1 MNKQSTGKIILFSMY
16 FAAIASFTAAQSAV
30 ITAEQVQ
37 DWLRGSNRVV
47 IVDVRTYEEYREGHI
62 PGAINIPSERIAT
75 ERALLP
81 RDKST
86 PLILYCRGIG

>member
-1 MNKQSTGKIILFSMY
+1 MF
-16 FAAIASFTAAQSAV
+16 FAAIASFAAAQTAV

-37 DWLRGSNRVV
+37 DWLRGRSRVV

-81 RDKST
+81 KDKST
-86 PLILYCRGIG
+86 PLILYCRGVG